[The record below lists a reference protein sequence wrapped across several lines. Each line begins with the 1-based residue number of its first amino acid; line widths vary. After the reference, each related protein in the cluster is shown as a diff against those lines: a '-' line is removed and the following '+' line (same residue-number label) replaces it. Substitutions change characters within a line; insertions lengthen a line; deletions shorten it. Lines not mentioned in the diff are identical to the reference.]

1 VRVLIAYGT
10 TEGQT
15 RKIAEHVA
23 EHLRAQGHTPEL
35 FDCARHDAE
44 LQIADFDA
52 VVVIASI
59 HEKAHPVY
67 VTRFV
72 QAHLDALQLKPSLF
86 MSVSLSAAF
95 DDSRA
100 EAQTYVDQFLAD
112 TGWKPTLT
120 HLVAGAL
127 LHSQYD
133 YYEEQIVERFV
144 LKGREVA
151 AGAEGDRELTDWDDL
166 SQTVETFMRSAGE
179 QAQDG

>member
-23 EHLRAQGHTPEL
+23 QQLGAEGHAAEL
-35 FDCARHDAE
+35 FDSARPDAD

-52 VVVIASI
+52 MAIIASI
-59 HEKAHPVY
+59 HQEAHPKY

-72 QAHLDALQLKPSLF
+72 KAHLDALQSKPSLF
-86 MSVSLSAAF
+86 LSVSLSAAF
-95 DDSRA
+95 EDSKA
-100 EAQTYVDQFLAD
+100 DAQGYVDQFLAD

-133 YYEEQIVERFV
+133 YYEQQIVERFV
-144 LKGREVA
+144 LKEHEI
-151 AGAEGDRELTDWDDL
+151 AGGPESDRELTDWDDL
-166 SQTVETFMRSAGE
+166 SRTVDAFM
-179 QAQDG
+179 QAARG